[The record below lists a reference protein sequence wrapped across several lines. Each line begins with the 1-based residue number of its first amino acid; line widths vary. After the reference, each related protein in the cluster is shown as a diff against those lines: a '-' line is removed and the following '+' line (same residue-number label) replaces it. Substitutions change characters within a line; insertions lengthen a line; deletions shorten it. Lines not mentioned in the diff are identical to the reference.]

1 MWEVAVSK
9 GVCPGRSWMSLKERF
24 SKTILKRKGIAFF
37 VSAAA
42 AGPSSSSASSPEKAP
57 QQATRTFQPNAYT
70 HEQVRNIFLFPVLEI
85 LNLSKEVS

>member
-42 AGPSSSSASSPEKAP
+42 GPSSSSASSPEKAP

-70 HEQVRNIFLFPVLEI
+70 HEQVGKKLNFRSQHLF
-85 LNLSKEVS
+85 VSFSDNS